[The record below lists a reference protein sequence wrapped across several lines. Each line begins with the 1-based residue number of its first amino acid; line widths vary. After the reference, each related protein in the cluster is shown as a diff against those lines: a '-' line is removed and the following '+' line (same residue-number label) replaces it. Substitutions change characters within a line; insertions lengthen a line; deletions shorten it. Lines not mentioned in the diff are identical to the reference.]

1 MMSLANKW
9 FTPVGFDLT
18 RLRKYLQAGGGNALR
33 AAVLGG
39 TDGLTS
45 NLALVMGVAGADPGR
60 DVVLLSGIAGLLAG
74 SFSMALGEWISVTS
88 SREAAESL
96 LATERKKIAL
106 MPDTVEDEI
115 ARIYRAKGVPE
126 QHSRELAQHLM
137 ADPAQVL
144 NILATEEL
152 GIVPGELGSPA
163 VASSMSGISFAAGA
177 LIPLLPFLLFLG
189 GTAVV
194 LSTVL
199 AGIGLFI
206 VGSLITVLTPH
217 SSWYGGS
224 RQLVL
229 GLVIAAITYAIGS
242 AIGDLTGL

>member
-177 LIPLLPFLLFLG
+177 MIPLFPFLLFLG

-199 AGIGLFI
+199 AGIGLFM

>member
-1 MMSLANKW
+1 M
-9 FTPVGFDLT
+9 
-18 RLRKYLQAGGGNALR
+18 
-33 AAVLGG
+33 
-39 TDGLTS
+39 TS

-88 SREAAESL
+88 SREAAEAL

-106 MPDTVEDEI
+106 MPETVQDELTL
-115 ARIYRAKGVPE
+115 IYRAKGVPE
-126 QHSRELAQHLM
+126 QHSRELAAHLM
-137 ADPAQVL
+137 ADPANVL

-163 VASSMSGISFAAGA
+163 VAASMSGISFAAGA
-177 LIPLLPFLLFLG
+177 FLPLLPFLFFIG
-189 GTAVV
+189 AMAIVS
-194 LSTVL
+194 STVL
-199 AGIGLFI
+199 AGIGLFA

-217 SSWYGGS
+217 SSIYGGA

-229 GLVIAAITYAIGS
+229 GLMIAAITYGIGAAIGE
-242 AIGDLTGL
+242 ATGL

>member
-199 AGIGLFI
+199 AGIGLFM